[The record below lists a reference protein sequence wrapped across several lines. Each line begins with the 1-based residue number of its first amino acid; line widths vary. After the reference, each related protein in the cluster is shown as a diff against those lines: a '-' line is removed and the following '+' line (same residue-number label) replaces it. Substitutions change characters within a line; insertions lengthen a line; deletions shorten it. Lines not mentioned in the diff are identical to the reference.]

1 MANLGNAVI
10 YLMMTFV
17 LVGAVFLVFRGDR
30 GIGHEFKEGL
40 YSLGPLFVPVGGIMA
55 GLPYLAWFVEN
66 VIGRLYAFFG
76 ADPAMAA
83 TTFIAS
89 DMGGYQ
95 LALATADSSG
105 AWITAAVTGFMAG
118 ATISFTIPV
127 GLAILQ
133 RKDHQYFALGI
144 MSGILTVPIGVIVT
158 MAILLSTHSPV
169 RGTAITDGPSDI
181 SLDGFG
187 MSDVLLNL
195 LPVIVVSV
203 VIAVGLYFVTRAMV
217 TAFIW
222 FGRTLNGA
230 IYLVL
235 ALAIVEHVTGFFSS
249 HLSWWN
255 FQPIIATADDQMRP
269 LEIAGN
275 VAIVLAGAFPLVYVI
290 RTYLK
295 KPLGAAGKWFGI
307 SPDGTA
313 GLLAAAANMIAAF
326 HLIQFM
332 RAKEKVLVVAFGTP
346 SACLVG
352 DHLAFTANF
361 QPNLIGPLMIGKVVA
376 GITAMLIAV
385 WIAVPTAERIERER
399 ELADRAELDT
409 AQGLDAESDGMHQRR
424 DVTVDSADGYR
435 PDARE

>member
-17 LVGAVFLVFRGDR
+17 LIGAVFLVFRGDR

-40 YSLGPLFVPVGGIMA
+40 YALGPLFVPVGGVMA

-66 VIGRLYAFFG
+66 VIGRVYALFG

-95 LALATADSSG
+95 LALATADSPG

-127 GLAILQ
+127 GLAILN

-158 MAILLSTHSPV
+158 MAILLFTDSPV
-169 RGTAITDGPSDI
+169 RGTAVTDGPSEVA
-181 SLDGFG
+181 LDGFG
-187 MSDVLLNL
+187 MGDVLLNL
-195 LPVIVVSV
+195 LPVIIVSV
-203 VIAVGLYFVTRAMV
+203 AIAVGLYFVTRAMV

-235 ALAIVEHVTGFFSS
+235 AIAIVEHVTGFFSS

-295 KPLGAAGKWFGI
+295 TPLGAVGKWFGI

-326 HLIQFM
+326 HLVQFM
-332 RAKEKVLVVAFGTP
+332 KAKEKVLVVAFGTT
-346 SACLVG
+346 SAFLVG

-376 GITAMLIAV
+376 GVTAMLIAA
-385 WIAVPTAERIERER
+385 WIAVPTAQRIERER
-399 ELADRAELDT
+399 ELAEVAAAEAEL
-409 AQGLDAESDGMHQRR
+409 AESDSNDEHVVESAGVARR
-424 DVTVDSADGYR
+424 GE
-435 PDARE
+435 PDD

>member
-1 MANLGNAVI
+1 MAILGNAVI
-10 YLMMTFV
+10 YLMMAFV
-17 LVGAVFLVFRGDR
+17 IIGAVCLVFRGDH

-66 VIGRLYAFFG
+66 VIGRVFALFG

-95 LALATADSSG
+95 LAQATAGSTG
-105 AWITAAVTGFMAG
+105 AWMTAAVTGFMAG

-127 GLAILQ
+127 GLAILN
-133 RKDHQYFALGI
+133 RRDHQYFALGI
-144 MSGILTVPIGVIVT
+144 MSGILTVPLGVIVT
-158 MAILLSTHSPV
+158 MGILLATDSPV
-169 RGTAITDGPSDI
+169 RDTAITDGPSTDT
-181 SLDGFG
+181 LDGFG
-187 MSDVLLNL
+187 MGDVLLNL
-195 LPVIVVSV
+195 LPVIIVTVA
-203 VIAVGLYFVTRAMV
+203 IAIGLYFITRVMV
-217 TAFIW
+217 AAFIA
-222 FGRTLNGA
+222 FGKFLNGA

-235 ALAIVEHVTGFFSS
+235 AVAIVEHVTGFFST

-290 RTYLK
+290 RTYLD
-295 KPLGAAGKWFGI
+295 KPMGAVGKWFNI
-307 SPDGTA
+307 SPEGTA
-313 GLLAAAANMIAAF
+313 GVLAAAANMIAAF
-326 HLIQFM
+326 HLVQYM
-332 RAKEKVLVVAFGTP
+332 RAKEKVLVIAFGTT
-346 SACLVG
+346 SAFLVG

-376 GITAMLIAV
+376 GVTAMVIAV
-385 WIAVPTAERIERER
+385 WIAVPTAQRIERER
-399 ELADRAELDT
+399 EIAA
-409 AQGLDAESDGMHQRR
+409 AESGDDEAQ
-424 DVTVDSADGYR
+424 DEPTPEVVLDSSAPQLDR
-435 PDARE
+435 

>member
-269 LEIAGN
+269 LEIER
-275 VAIVLAGAFPLVYVI
+275 VVLYWVSDRGHTPQMRLSE
-290 RTYLK
+290 
-295 KPLGAAGKWFGI
+295 AAGK
-307 SPDGTA
+307 
-313 GLLAAAANMIAAF
+313 
-326 HLIQFM
+326 
-332 RAKEKVLVVAFGTP
+332 
-346 SACLVG
+346 
-352 DHLAFTANF
+352 
-361 QPNLIGPLMIGKVVA
+361 
-376 GITAMLIAV
+376 
-385 WIAVPTAERIERER
+385 
-399 ELADRAELDT
+399 
-409 AQGLDAESDGMHQRR
+409 
-424 DVTVDSADGYR
+424 
-435 PDARE
+435 